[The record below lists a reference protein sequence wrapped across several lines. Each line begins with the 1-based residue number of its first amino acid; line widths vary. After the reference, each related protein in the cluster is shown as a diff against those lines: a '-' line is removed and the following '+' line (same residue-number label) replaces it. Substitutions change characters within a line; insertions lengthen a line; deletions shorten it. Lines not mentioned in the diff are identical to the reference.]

1 MKRVGVDLTRCV
13 GCGVCVRA
21 CPLGVLELS
30 EGHAAVNARRH
41 CMECMHCAA
50 ACPVRAIT
58 WEGLSPEALYVPT
71 PEDPVVRAVMTR
83 RSTRHFRP
91 DCPDR
96 ALLARVLDAAEY
108 APSSKNEHKN
118 RWTVVL
124 GKDKTDAL
132 IDPVVAWGEANGRPE
147 LKKQRERGI
156 NMITC
161 GAPCLIVGHIP
172 MTANN
177 PEGDVVIA
185 ISLPRY
191 SSRTIQLMDFAR
203 DSGAEVVAITDS
215 LDAPAAKR
223 ANHVLLAKSDMVS
236 VVDSLVA
243 PMSLA
248 NALIVAIGQRKKGE
262 LSRIFEN
269 LEGIWQEY
277 EVYERVET

>member
-58 WEGLSPEALYVPT
+58 WGGLSPEALYVPT

-118 RWTVVL
+118 RWTAVL

-185 ISLPRY
+185 MTTAEL
-191 SSRTIQLMDFAR
+191 LLAR
-203 DSGAEVVAITDS
+203 AGLSTCWGGY
-215 LDAPAAKR
+215 LKR
-223 ANHVLLAKSDMVS
+223 AIAGTPALRRQLGIPDG
-236 VVDSLVA
+236 DLVA
-243 PMSLA
+243 GVLMTGWA
-248 NALIVAIGQRKKGE
+248 DGE
-262 LSRIFEN
+262 HYINVPWHRPADISWR
-269 LEGIWQEY
+269 
-277 EVYERVET
+277 